1 MHEIQGTT
9 RLLGIIGDP
18 IKHSRSPIM
27 QNAALS
33 HLGADYV
40 YVPFPVK
47 QEQLGVVLEGF
58 QAVGVVGFNVTI
70 PHKQAIMPYLS
81 QISPLAQAM
90 GAVNTVW
97 RTERGW
103 EGTNTDVLG
112 FIAPLKEE
120 RQKWSESQV
129 VILGNGGSARAV
141 VAGCLELGVKQVHV
155 VGRNLERLQAFQQS
169 WSSPVIV
176 HLWHELPDLLSETT
190 LLVNTTPIGMSP
202 NVNATPVEQELLAQ
216 LPKGA
221 ILYDLIYNPRPT
233 QFLKLGRSLDL
244 LTIDGTE
251 MLIQQ
256 GAAALQIWLDEPVP
270 VGVMRR
276 ALLDAL

>member
-1 MHEIQGTT
+1 MQEIQGTT

-18 IKHSRSPIM
+18 IKHSRSPVM

-40 YVPFPVK
+40 YVPFPVT
-47 QEQLGVVLEGF
+47 QDQLEVVLEGF

-70 PHKQAIMPYLS
+70 PHKRAIMPYLS
-81 QISPLAQAM
+81 QISPVAQAV

-120 RQKWSESQV
+120 HQKWSNAQV

-141 VAGCLELGVKQVHV
+141 VAGCLELGVERLHV
-155 VGRNLERLQAFQQS
+155 VGRNLERLQAFQRS
-169 WSSPVIV
+169 WSNPVMI
-176 HLWHELPDLLSETT
+176 HEWHELPDLLPETT
-190 LLVNTTPIGMSP
+190 VLVNTTPIGMSP
-202 NVNATPVEQELLAQ
+202 NVNETPVDGELLAR
-216 LPKGA
+216 LPQGA

-233 QFLKLGRSLDL
+233 RFLQLGREIDL

-251 MLIQQ
+251 MLVQQ
-256 GAAALQIWLDEPVP
+256 GAAALQLWLDEPTP
-270 VGVMRR
+270 VGVMRQ

>member
-1 MHEIQGTT
+1 MQEIQGTT

-18 IKHSRSPIM
+18 IKHSRSPVM

-40 YVPFPVK
+40 YVPFPVT
-47 QEQLGVVLEGF
+47 QDQLEVVLEGF
-58 QAVGVVGFNVTI
+58 QAVGVVGFNITI
-70 PHKQAIMPYLS
+70 PHKRAIMPYLS
-81 QISPLAQAM
+81 QISPVAQAV

-120 RQKWSESQV
+120 HQKWSNAQV

-141 VAGCLELGVKQVHV
+141 VAGCLELGVERLHV

-169 WSSPVIV
+169 WSNPVMI
-176 HLWHELPDLLSETT
+176 HEWHELPDLLSETT
-190 LLVNTTPIGMSP
+190 VLVNTTPIGMSP
-202 NVNATPVEQELLAQ
+202 NVNETPVDGELLAR
-216 LPKGA
+216 LPQGA

-233 QFLKLGRSLDL
+233 RFLQLGREIDL

-251 MLIQQ
+251 MLVQQ
-256 GAAALQIWLDEPVP
+256 GAAALQLWLDEPTP
-270 VGVMRR
+270 VGVMRQ

>member
-47 QEQLGVVLEGF
+47 QEQLGIVLEGF

-155 VGRNLERLQAFQQS
+155 VGRNLGRLQAFQQS

-176 HLWHELPDLLSETT
+176 HLWHELPELLSETT

-202 NVNATPVEQELLAQ
+202 HVNATPVEQELLAQ

-221 ILYDLIYNPRPT
+221 IVYDLIYNPRPT
-233 QFLKLGRSLDL
+233 QLLKLGRSLDL
-244 LTIDGTE
+244 FTIDGTE
-251 MLIQQ
+251 MLVQQ

>member
-1 MHEIQGTT
+1 MQEIQGTT

-40 YVPFPVK
+40 YIPFPVK

-155 VGRNLERLQAFQQS
+155 VGRNLERLQAFQKS
-169 WSSPVIV
+169 WSSPVSV
-176 HLWHELPDLLSETT
+176 HPWHELPDLLSETT

-202 NVNATPVEQELLAQ
+202 HVNDTPMEQELLAQ

-233 QFLKLGRSLDL
+233 QLLKLGRSLDL

-251 MLIQQ
+251 MLVQQ

>member
-1 MHEIQGTT
+1 MQEIQGTT

-18 IKHSRSPIM
+18 IKHSRSPVM

-40 YVPFPVK
+40 YVPFPVT
-47 QEQLGVVLEGF
+47 QDQLEVVLQGF

-70 PHKQAIMPYLS
+70 PHKRAIMPYLS
-81 QISPLAQAM
+81 QISPVAQAV

-120 RQKWSESQV
+120 HQKWSNAQV

-141 VAGCLELGVKQVHV
+141 VAGCLELGVERLHV

-169 WSSPVIV
+169 WSSPVMI
-176 HLWHELPDLLSETT
+176 HQWPELPDLLSETT
-190 LLVNTTPIGMSP
+190 VLVNTTPIGMSP
-202 NVNATPVEQELLAQ
+202 NVNETPVDRELLAR
-216 LPKGA
+216 LPQGA

-233 QFLKLGRSLDL
+233 RFLQLGREIDR

-251 MLIQQ
+251 MLVQQ
-256 GAAALQIWLDEPVP
+256 GAAALQLWLDEPTP
-270 VGVMRR
+270 VGVMRQ

>member
-9 RLLGIIGDP
+9 RLLGLIGDP
-18 IKHSRSPIM
+18 IKHSRSPVM

-40 YVPFPVK
+40 YVPFPVT

-58 QAVGVVGFNVTI
+58 KAVGVVGFNVTI
-70 PHKQAIMPYLS
+70 PHKQAIVPYLS
-81 QISPLAQAM
+81 QVSPMAQAV

-120 RQKWSESQV
+120 RHKWSQAEV
-129 VILGNGGSARAV
+129 IILGNGGSARAV

-169 WSSPVIV
+169 WSTPLMI
-176 HLWHELPDLLSETT
+176 HPWHELPDLLSETT

-202 NVNATPVEQELLAQ
+202 NVHQTPVEGDLLAR

-233 QFLKLGRSLDL
+233 RFLELGRSLDF

-251 MLIQQ
+251 MLVQQ
-256 GAAALQIWLDEPVP
+256 GAAALQLWLDEPVP
-270 VGVMRR
+270 VGVMRQ

>member
-1 MHEIQGTT
+1 MQEIQGTT

-18 IKHSRSPIM
+18 IKHSRSPVM

-40 YVPFPVK
+40 YVPFPVT
-47 QEQLGVVLEGF
+47 QDQLEVVLEGF

-70 PHKQAIMPYLS
+70 PHKRAIMPYLS
-81 QISPLAQAM
+81 QISPVAQAV

-120 RQKWSESQV
+120 HQKWSNAQV

-141 VAGCLELGVKQVHV
+141 VAGCLELGVERLHV

-169 WSSPVIV
+169 WSNPVMI
-176 HLWHELPDLLSETT
+176 HEWHELPDLLPETT
-190 LLVNTTPIGMSP
+190 VLVNTTPIGMSP
-202 NVNATPVEQELLAQ
+202 NVNETPVDGELLAR
-216 LPKGA
+216 LPQGA

-233 QFLKLGRSLDL
+233 RFLQLGREIDL

-251 MLIQQ
+251 MLVQQ
-256 GAAALQIWLDEPVP
+256 GAAALQLWLDEPTP
-270 VGVMRR
+270 VGVMRQ

>member
-1 MHEIQGTT
+1 
-9 RLLGIIGDP
+9 
-18 IKHSRSPIM
+18 M

-40 YVPFPVK
+40 YIPFPVK

>member
-1 MHEIQGTT
+1 
-9 RLLGIIGDP
+9 
-18 IKHSRSPIM
+18 M

-47 QEQLGVVLEGF
+47 QEQLGIVLEGF

-120 RQKWSESQV
+120 RQKWSASQV

-155 VGRNLERLQAFQQS
+155 VGRNLERLQVFQQS

-202 NVNATPVEQELLAQ
+202 HVNDTPVDRELLAQ
-216 LPKGA
+216 LPKSA
-221 ILYDLIYNPRPT
+221 IVYDLIYNPRPT
-233 QFLKLGRSLDL
+233 QLLKLGRSLDL

-251 MLIQQ
+251 MLVQQ

>member
-1 MHEIQGTT
+1 MQEIQGTT

-18 IKHSRSPIM
+18 IKHSRSPVM

-40 YVPFPVK
+40 YVPFPVT
-47 QEQLGVVLEGF
+47 QDQLGVVLEGF
-58 QAVGVVGFNVTI
+58 KAVGVVGFNVTI
-70 PHKQAIMPYLS
+70 PHKQAVMPYLS
-81 QISPLAQAM
+81 EISPIAQAV

-120 RQKWSESQV
+120 HQKWSQAQV

-141 VAGCLELGVKQVHV
+141 VAGCLELGVEQLHV
-155 VGRNLERLQAFQQS
+155 VGRNLDRLQAFQQS
-169 WSSPVIV
+169 WSSPVMI
-176 HLWHELPDLLSETT
+176 HEWHELPDLLPQAR

-202 NVNATPVEQELLAQ
+202 NVNETPVEPDLLAR

-233 QFLKLGRSLDL
+233 RFLQLGRAIDL

-251 MLIQQ
+251 MLVQQ
-256 GAAALQIWLDEPVP
+256 GAAALQLWLDEPVP
-270 VGVMRR
+270 VGVMRQ

>member
-1 MHEIQGTT
+1 
-9 RLLGIIGDP
+9 
-18 IKHSRSPIM
+18 
-27 QNAALS
+27 
-33 HLGADYV
+33 
-40 YVPFPVK
+40 
-47 QEQLGVVLEGF
+47 
-58 QAVGVVGFNVTI
+58 
-70 PHKQAIMPYLS
+70 
-81 QISPLAQAM
+81 
-90 GAVNTVW
+90 
-97 RTERGW
+97 
-103 EGTNTDVLG
+103 
-112 FIAPLKEE
+112 
-120 RQKWSESQV
+120 
-129 VILGNGGSARAV
+129 
-141 VAGCLELGVKQVHV
+141 
-155 VGRNLERLQAFQQS
+155 
-169 WSSPVIV
+169 
-176 HLWHELPDLLSETT
+176 
-190 LLVNTTPIGMSP
+190 MSP